1 MESKRLWSVLG
12 LPLLLLTLKMAAHYF
27 FAVQYPKLFQSEQSV
42 KAKAKEL
49 ALDKILYFVEKL
61 FDQGNINGR
70 FIFLESDID
79 GEKGNFI
86 KDKKFI
92 RKRIFGTSPA
102 LNLVLTDPKNGKTR
116 SIMAKNTQIDQQDG
130 TLNDQA
136 YLKN

>member
-1 MESKRLWSVLG
+1 MENKKLWSVLG
-12 LPLLLLTLKMAAHYF
+12 FPLILLTLKMASHYF
-27 FAVQYPKLFQSEQSV
+27 FSIQYPKLFRFEESIKSG
-42 KAKAKEL
+42 ANEL
-49 ALDKILYFVEKL
+49 ALDKILYFIEKL
-61 FDQGNINGR
+61 FDQCNINGR

-116 SIMAKNTQIDQQDG
+116 SIMAKNMQLDQQ
-130 TLNDQA
+130 
-136 YLKN
+136 

>member
-1 MESKRLWSVLG
+1 M
-12 LPLLLLTLKMAAHYF
+12 
-27 FAVQYPKLFQSEQSV
+27 
-42 KAKAKEL
+42 
-49 ALDKILYFVEKL
+49 ALDKILYFIEKL

-116 SIMAKNTQIDQQDG
+116 SIMAKNMQLDQQEGIISDHK
-130 TLNDQA
+130 A
-136 YLKN
+136 VKNQ